1 MIVWI
6 CFLGIGKPSLHCA
19 LHLCKL
25 RLTWEHWWR
34 KMNGLPAPDRV
45 VLKIRLIAINLYQ
58 RLLLSRCNSSFHSLL
73 VFYFSALPH
82 RSFPKLSYL
91 RLNCTYHRLQWDRL
105 NNWKLPP
112 DWQVLHL
119 KFQQIKAN
127 RAPDSWVRE
136 IWAPDGGQSG
146 PGAQFPKSPS
156 VRPQKVES
164 WAPGPN
170 LPATVLAGATPKVAD
185 TGQEKGGGP
194 VHWQIS
200 GHSAGSPLCEQPNT
214 TWKIFTKYFFWSSL
228 LVTALYVPLCQGC
241 LQHLIGCRW

>member
-1 MIVWI
+1 MYQLLLRNFSKRLVRNSGNIPLKLAHPNKFVNLPMIVWI

-136 IWAPDGGQSG
+136 IKFG
-146 PGAQFPKSPS
+146 PRTADS
-156 VRPQKVES
+156 R
-164 WAPGPN
+164 APGPSFQRAH
-170 LPATVLAGATPKVAD
+170 LSAPKKWKV
-185 TGQEKGGGP
+185 GP
-194 VHWQIS
+194 
-200 GHSAGSPLCEQPNT
+200 
-214 TWKIFTKYFFWSSL
+214 
-228 LVTALYVPLCQGC
+228 QGPIC
-241 LQHLIGCRW
+241 LQPF